1 MISNSF
7 KLYCALLLMAPP
19 TTLIAKI
26 PKCRA
31 ASLAWNANTE
41 KDLAGYTV
49 YFGTASGHYTSVY
62 KPGNVTSIDLQDLE
76 LYEGKTY
83 YVALTAYDYS
93 INESAF
99 SSELTFFADDEIPP
113 DEDNCPNTYNPDQED
128 TMPPE
133 GNGIGNACECLADI
147 NCDGKVDLADVTIL
161 KQEFSV
167 SSSVATYDNVDFNYD
182 GKVNLVDTL
191 ILRTEFLRI
200 DCPACP

>member
-1 MISNSF
+1 MV
-7 KLYCALLLMAPP
+7 PP
-19 TTLIAKI
+19 TTLIVKI
-26 PKCRA
+26 SRCRA
-31 ASLAWNANTE
+31 AILEWDANTE
-41 KDLAGYTV
+41 SDLAGYKV
-49 YFGTASGHYTSVY
+49 YFGTSSRDYTSVY
-62 KPGNVTSIDLQDLE
+62 QPGNVTSIDLTDLG
-76 LYEGKTY
+76 LYEGGEY
-83 YVALTAYDYS
+83 YIALTAYDYS
-93 INESAF
+93 FNESAF

-147 NCDGKVDLADVTIL
+147 NCNGKVDLADLNVL

-167 SSSVATYDNVDFNYD
+167 PLSPLLPCSADLNYD